1 MYVLPGV
8 AVVLSLYRQSFE
20 AVPDTAR
27 AAAIGELAAGI
38 SFACCVELADMPG
51 RIRLAL
57 ARAAADPALLGEAD
71 RRPQAEGYARRVI
84 YADPAGRFTILA
96 IVWAAGQFSPAHA
109 HHTWCAY
116 AVYDGELEE
125 TLFRWNPASEVAEP
139 LRTQGRSSGYS
150 CFAEAGLD
158 QIHSLG
164 NSSAHPAI
172 SIHVYGVERERIT
185 THVNRLV
192 DSAR

>member
-1 MYVLPGV
+1 M
-8 AVVLSLYRQSFE
+8 LSPYRQSFE
-20 AVPDTAR
+20 TVHDTSR

-38 SFACCVELADMPG
+38 SFACCGEPADMPG
-51 RIRLAL
+51 RIRTAL
-57 ARAAADPALLGEAD
+57 ARAAADPALLDDAD
-71 RRPQAEGYARRVI
+71 RQPHAEGYARRVI
-84 YADPAGRFTILA
+84 YADPTGRFTILA

-116 AVYDGELEE
+116 AVCDGELEE
-125 TLFRWNPASEVAEP
+125 TLFRWNPASKVAEP
-139 LRTQGRSSGYS
+139 LRTQARSSGYT

-158 QIHSLG
+158 QIHTLG
-164 NSSAHPAI
+164 NASARPAI

-192 DSAR
+192 DAAR